1 VEKAYPGIIQTLSQK
16 ADDRTTFFTRE
27 ALVAKRSSR
36 KSDVPVQKLITLPS
50 ADLPET
56 YRAANAIEGAG
67 GQVMHIFGPR
77 VIIGDVPGAVATA
90 IGRARPS
97 TRRAAEAPA
106 SAPAA
111 SSETEQLGIEAWNF
125 RQSKAFVESKTE
137 RPRDGEPWSVRGS
150 AYCPDGPGMCHAGET
165 DVLGAPE
172 AAAEDMS
179 PFLIGSVAVGVIM
192 VEGPTSNLQF
202 SSDEKTKIVAEVQE
216 GLTWLGTQE
225 PRASITW
232 SYDIH
237 TVRVNVQPDPSL
249 SGYEPMEAHWR
260 NPAMAQ
266 LGFASNFQGVRDY
279 VASIRNSLGTRWG
292 YVAYFTK
299 YPVNHFAYA
308 SKPRLVMH
316 YDNDGW
322 GPDNI
327 DRVFTHETGHIFGC
341 PDEYSGS
348 ACTCTARFGFLQEVN
363 GNCENCASPFVPCLM
378 AANTWAM
385 CRFTPVHFGWRD
397 SDNDGILDPIDSSVN
412 PSINWH
418 RLRRRFPSLGELL
431 SDPAFEPM
439 LTPNSPHEQ
448 VPIFLLRRVLNKSQ
462 LDDVEAMLA
471 REEDEFLARLATRF
485 GRILGEIQSASKP
498 AKPAQTPKKKAT
510 KKRGRRK

>member
-1 VEKAYPGIIQTLSQK
+1 
-16 ADDRTTFFTRE
+16 
-27 ALVAKRSSR
+27 
-36 KSDVPVQKLITLPS
+36 
-50 ADLPET
+50 
-56 YRAANAIEGAG
+56 
-67 GQVMHIFGPR
+67 
-77 VIIGDVPGAVATA
+77 
-90 IGRARPS
+90 
-97 TRRAAEAPA
+97 
-106 SAPAA
+106 
-111 SSETEQLGIEAWNF
+111 
-125 RQSKAFVESKTE
+125 
-137 RPRDGEPWSVRGS
+137 
-150 AYCPDGPGMCHAGET
+150 
-165 DVLGAPE
+165 
-172 AAAEDMS
+172 
-179 PFLIGSVAVGVIM
+179 M
-192 VEGPTSNLQF
+192 VEGPNANLQF
-202 SSDEKTKIVAEVQE
+202 SSAEKTKIVAEVQE
-216 GLTWLGTQE
+216 GLTWLGTRE
-225 PRASITW
+225 TRASITW

-237 TVRVNVQPDPSL
+237 TVRVSVQPDPSL

-260 NPAMAQ
+260 NPAMAN
-266 LGFASNFQGVRDY
+266 LGFAGNFQGVRDY

-397 SDNDGILDPIDSSVN
+397 SDGDGILDPIDSSVN
-412 PSINWH
+412 PSISWQ

-431 SDPAFEPM
+431 SDPAFEP
-439 LTPNSPHEQ
+439 LVAADSPHEQ
-448 VPIFLLRRVLNKSQ
+448 VPMFLLRRVLNKSQ

-471 REEDEFLARLATRF
+471 REEDEFLARLSTRF
-485 GRILGEIQSASKP
+485 GRILDEIRTASKP
-498 AKPAQTPKKKAT
+498 AQSLQKKAAG
-510 KKRGRRK
+510 KRRSRK